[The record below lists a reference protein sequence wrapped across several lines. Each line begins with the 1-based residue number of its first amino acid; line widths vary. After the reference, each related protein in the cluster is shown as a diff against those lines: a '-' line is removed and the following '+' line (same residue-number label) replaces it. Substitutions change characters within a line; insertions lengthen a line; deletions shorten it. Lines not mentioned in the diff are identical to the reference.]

1 LLWRSIGRD
10 RSFHPLGTGD
20 HQVRLERNKTDTTS
34 GRDLLFVIVFYA
46 YFHCE
51 EILLAVFIGESLIGV

>member
-1 LLWRSIGRD
+1 M
-10 RSFHPLGTGD
+10 
-20 HQVRLERNKTDTTS
+20 RLERNKTDTTS

-51 EILLAVFIGESLIGV
+51 EILLVVFIGESLIGV